1 MLVVEIAALL
11 FELQLQPLHVVC
23 QLLVLYVVFLL
34 YVVFSS
40 IRADVLAHTC
50 LGLGS
55 GALFITS
62 TLYKQ
67 ILTRR
72 ASMILPVPEPEPE
85 PEYESENEPET
96 ITEPNSDDSDVPNEI
111 VSPDTDEFD
120 DMPALIPITQ
130 DYFKKDLEIIRLL
143 ELIRERYQENNII
156 LGNYQAIP
164 SESYVQTE
172 PVVQAPVPVVEP
184 AKPVVEPVQ
193 VQEPV
198 QAEPVVE
205 PVQAPVPVVEPAKPV
220 VEPVVQAEPVVQSVQ
235 VQAPEAKPV
244 QAPEAKPEVKPV
256 NSVVQVGTNQ
266 ELLSKYSNERRLSF
280 CYPC

>member
-1 MLVVEIAALL
+1 MSIVLELL
-11 FELQLQPLHVVC
+11 KPQCCTRKEPIHIHVV
-23 QLLVLYVVFLL
+23 LMDNMFLTIFFFLL

-62 TLYKQ
+62 TLYRQ
-67 ILTRR
+67 ILRRR

-85 PEYESENEPET
+85 PEYEDESENEPES

-111 VSPDTDEFD
+111 VSPDTPDEFD
-120 DMPALIPITQ
+120 DMPALIPITEN
-130 DYFKKDLEIIRLL
+130 YFKKDLEIIRLL

-164 SESYVQTE
+164 SESYVQPVVE
-172 PVVQAPVPVVEP
+172 PVVEPVNAVVPVVEP

-193 VQEPV
+193 APV
-198 QAEPVVE
+198 PLVE
-205 PVQAPVPVVEPAKPV
+205 PVQAPVPLVEPVQAEPEAKPAKPV
-220 VEPVVQAEPVVQSVQ
+220 
-235 VQAPEAKPV
+235 
-244 QAPEAKPEVKPV
+244 PV
-256 NSVVQVGTNQ
+256 NAVVQVGTNQ